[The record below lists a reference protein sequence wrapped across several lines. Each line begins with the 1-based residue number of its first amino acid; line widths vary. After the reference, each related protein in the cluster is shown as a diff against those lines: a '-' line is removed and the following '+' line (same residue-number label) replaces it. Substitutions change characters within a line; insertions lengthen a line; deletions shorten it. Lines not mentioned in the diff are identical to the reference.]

1 MTGINLLIL
10 IALSAIWGGSFLLLR
25 IGVPQFGPV
34 ALIESRLALAAL
46 FLGIMALV
54 VGRKLQWRSRWRHYL
69 LLGGINSAL
78 PFLLLAF
85 SAQTLSA
92 SLMSI
97 LNATTPIWGA
107 VLAAVWGRTP
117 LTGTTG
123 LGLILGT
130 VGVAILVGFD
140 AITMTPGA
148 PLAIAASLSASLSYA
163 VASMYARSRTQIEPF
178 DNAHGSLWGA
188 TLLVLPLALML
199 PPPSMPQPSMWGA
212 AITLGVLCTGIA
224 YLMYFRLVKEVGA
237 APALTVTFLVPVFGV
252 LWGHW
257 LLDEVLGLHT
267 LAGSALVICG
277 TALVTG
283 FSPRSLFQKRIRH

>member
-1 MTGINLLIL
+1 MTGTNLLTL

-46 FLGIMALV
+46 FLSIVALV
-54 VGRKLQWRSRWRHYL
+54 MGRNLQWHSRWRHYL
-69 LLGGINSAL
+69 LLGGVNSAL

-107 VLAAVWGRTP
+107 LLAAIWGTAP
-117 LTGTTG
+117 LTRTTG
-123 LGLILGT
+123 LGLVLGLT
-130 VGVAILVGFD
+130 GVAILVGFD
-140 AITMTPGA
+140 AITLTPGA
-148 PLAIAASLSASLSYA
+148 PLAIAASLSASLCYA
-163 VASMYARSRTQIEPF
+163 IASMYARGRTHIEPF

-188 TLLVLPLALML
+188 TLAVLPLALLL

-212 AITLGVLCTGIA
+212 AMTLGVLCTAIA

-257 LLDEVLGLHT
+257 LLGEVLGLHT
-267 LAGSALVICG
+267 MAGSALVIWG
-277 TALVTG
+277 TVLVTG
-283 FSPRSLFQKRIRH
+283 FSPRSLIQKRI